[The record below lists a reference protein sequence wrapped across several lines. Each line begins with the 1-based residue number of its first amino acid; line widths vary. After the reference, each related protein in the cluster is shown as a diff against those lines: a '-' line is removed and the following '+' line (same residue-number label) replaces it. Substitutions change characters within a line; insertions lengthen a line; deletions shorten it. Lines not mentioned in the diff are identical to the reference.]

1 MDVEP
6 VAAPPTREQQIAAF
20 GENVRI
26 EDKITRIFERN
37 TLGRDPNKQQEL
49 VQRLIDE
56 SANYKADRASYLSD
70 MKKIRTLINQT
81 YTNPDTQL
89 ASLDNILKNGNRYR
103 AQLRDA
109 YPDSFNSNNLPNVP
123 ENAVEEMR
131 AAPMPRIPSLPGFL
145 NVSYPPIGPPPL
157 EEIANKFIDR
167 SRPDLNNRNYPLQH
181 RNKYIQALENDVS
194 LYNDNPDRYFQNL
207 VAIRDFLEHTNPLHY
222 FLFEK
227 GLYEDNVVR
236 ERLGIEL
243 LPTKNPRS
251 ARLAGMQAALSSD
264 TSLVGKTDP
273 ITGEKIVIPFKLQAD
288 GIVYDIRT
296 LLKLEQP
303 ISPYT
308 RQPLTS
314 EELIRL
320 GKAMHEVARGGGK
333 RKSIKG
339 KKSRKSRKGS
349 KYRKSRKS
357 RKLRR

>member
-1 MDVEP
+1 MDVDQA
-6 VAAPPTREQQIAAF
+6 AAPPTREQQIAAF
-20 GENVRI
+20 GENARI

-56 SANYKADRASYLSD
+56 STNYKDDRASYLSD
-70 MKKIRTLINQT
+70 MKRIRTRVNQS
-81 YTNPDTQL
+81 YPNPDTLL

-103 AQLRDA
+103 AQLRDT
-109 YPDSFNSNNLPNVP
+109 YPDSFNINNLPNVP

-145 NVSYPPIGPPPL
+145 SVNYSPVGPPPL
-157 EEIANKFIDR
+157 EDIANKFIER

-194 LYNDNPDRYFQNL
+194 LYNDNPGRYFQNL
-207 VAIRDFLEHTNPLHY
+207 TAIRDFLEHNNPLHY

-236 ERLGIEL
+236 NGLGIEL
-243 LPTKNPRS
+243 LPTSQPGS
-251 ARLAGMQAALSSD
+251 SRLTGRQADFIPDFSYVHKL
-264 TSLVGKTDP
+264 DP
-273 ITGEKIVIPFKLQAD
+273 ITKSSMVIPFKLEAD
-288 GIVYDIRT
+288 GNVYDIST

-303 ISPYT
+303 ISPFT
-308 RQPLTS
+308 RASFTPND
-314 EELIRL
+314 LIRL
-320 GKAMHEVARGGGK
+320 GKAMHAVPRGGGK
-333 RKSIKG
+333 QKSIKGKKSRKSIKG
-339 KKSRKSRKGS
+339 KKSRKGS
-349 KYRKSRKS
+349 KS

>member
-1 MDVEP
+1 MDVDP
-6 VAAPPTREQQIAAF
+6 APTREQQIAAF
-20 GENVRI
+20 GENARI

-37 TLGRDPNKQQEL
+37 TLGRDPAKQQEL

-70 MKKIRTLINQT
+70 MKKIRTRINQA
-81 YTNPDTQL
+81 YPNPDTQL

-103 AQLRDA
+103 AQLRDT

-123 ENAVEEMR
+123 ENALEEMR

-157 EEIANKFIDR
+157 EDIAKKFIER

-194 LYNDNPDRYFQNL
+194 LYKDNPDRYFQNL
-207 VAIRDFLEHTNPLHY
+207 AAIRDFLEPNSPLHY

-243 LPTKNPRS
+243 LPTKTPGS
-251 ARLAGMQAALSSD
+251 ARLAGMQAPLSSD

-273 ITGEKIVIPFKLQAD
+273 ITLAKIVMPFKLEAD
-288 GIVYDIRT
+288 DNVYDIRT
-296 LLKLEQP
+296 LLKFEHQT
-303 ISPYT
+303 SPYS
-308 RQPLTS
+308 RKPFTS
-314 EELIRL
+314 TDLIRL
-320 GKAMHEVARGGGK
+320 GKAMHTVARGGGK
-333 RKSIKG
+333 RKARKG

-349 KYRKSRKS
+349 KSRKS